1 MRQLGKAAHD
11 AVPGAA
17 QGTGQSGSDAIKRL
31 KDPLVA
37 LSLRIRVLLGIG
49 VLYLMVVKP
58 DLAGTLVAVGVSLVV
73 GIAAGIAA

>member
-1 MRQLGKAAHD
+1 
-11 AVPGAA
+11 
-17 QGTGQSGSDAIKRL
+17 
-31 KDPLVA
+31 
-37 LSLRIRVLLGIG
+37 LRIRVLLGFG